1 MTRLR
6 KGTDLAIFENNVD
19 SHVGARIKHRR
30 IVLGLTRQQLADSVN
45 LSLQQIHK
53 YETNVNRVSASKLYN
68 IALILKV
75 PVNYFYEML
84 EDKGIVSSS
93 SVAEQLEMNNSVSER
108 EVIDLVKCYTNIKST
123 KSREKVKS
131 LLVMLSE
138 TLTNNL

>member
-108 EVIDLVKCYTNIKST
+108 EVIDLVKCYTNIKSP

>member
-1 MTRLR
+1 MTRL
-6 KGTDLAIFENNVD
+6 KKDTDLAIFENNVD
-19 SHVGARIKHRR
+19 LHVGKRIKNRR
-30 IVLGLTRQQLADSVN
+30 IILGVTRQELADAVN

-53 YETNVNRVSASKLYN
+53 YETSVNRVSASKLYN
-68 IALILKV
+68 IALVLKV

-93 SVAEQLEMNNSVSER
+93 SVAEQLEIREGVSER
-108 EVIDLVKCYTNIKST
+108 DVIDLVKCYTSIKGA

-131 LLVMLSE
+131 LLIMLSE